1 MSRTR
6 FIPLSALLLALAG
19 LVAPRSAFT
28 QEPLPEEFIST
39 TGNLTLYY
47 PAGWSINDE
56 DGIIA
61 LTNDPVAFGSERIP
75 KGAIGVLVIEPQA
88 LSNLLEGID
97 APTLPDV
104 GAALADLIRQ
114 SEDEFELDSIEEITI
129 ADQPAVRVE
138 ASTETDDVVIYV
150 IDHGGDAL
158 VAVMGVTAAG
168 EQPPFADT
176 LLAIAASIE
185 YIPAWHA
192 ILLGHTAGV
201 RAVAFSPNGTLVAS
215 GSDDGTARVWSVD
228 GGPEALRLKHPDAV
242 SGVAFS
248 PDGTLI
254 VTGGADG
261 LVRLWDAATGA
272 AVAELSGHTDEVRA
286 VAFGPNGALIA
297 SSSDDQTI
305 RLWAFKDG
313 WQEQA
318 ALSGHVGQVQSV
330 AFSPDGARL
339 ASSGEDRTARVWDV
353 ISGTETLTIEHP
365 DQVRSVAFGPGG
377 AQLVTGCDDGS
388 VRVWDAAS
396 GVLVAELAG
405 HTEAVR
411 SVAISADGLWIAS
424 GGDDQMV
431 RLWVFRDGWQE
442 HDVLSGHGGP
452 VRTVA
457 FSPDGALAASGSDD
471 LSVIL
476 WEVPR

>member
-1 MSRTR
+1 MFRMR
-6 FIPLSALLLALAG
+6 FIPLSALLLALVG
-19 LVAPRSAFT
+19 LTAPRSAFT

-39 TGNLTLYY
+39 TGNLMLYY
-47 PAGWSINDE
+47 PTGWSINDE

-75 KGAIGVLVIEPQA
+75 KGAIGILVIEPRA
-88 LSNLLEGID
+88 LSELLDGID
-97 APTLPDV
+97 TPTLPDV

-114 SEDEFELDSIEEITI
+114 SEDDFEPGSIEEITI

-158 VAVMGVTAAG
+158 VAVMGVTATG
-168 EQPPFADT
+168 EQPPFAST

-185 YIPAWHA
+185 YIPVWHA

-201 RAVAFSPNGTLVAS
+201 RAVAFSPDGTLVAS

-228 GGPEALRLKHPDAV
+228 GGPDVLSLKHPDAV

-248 PDGTLI
+248 PDGSLI
-254 VTGGADG
+254 LTGGADG
-261 LVRLWDAATGA
+261 LVRVWGA
-272 AVAELSGHTDEVRA
+272 ADGEPVAELSGHTDEVRA
-286 VAFGPNGALIA
+286 VAFSPDGSLIA
-297 SSSDDQTI
+297 SGGDDQSI
-305 RLWAFKDG
+305 RLWAFEGG
-313 WQEQA
+313 WQA
-318 ALSGHVGQVQSV
+318 RAVLSGHRGQVQSV

-339 ASSGEDRTARVWDV
+339 ASSGDDRTARVWDV
-353 ISGTETLTIEHP
+353 ASGAEVLTIEHP
-365 DQVRSVAFGPGG
+365 DQVRSVAFGLDGM
-377 AQLVTGCDDGS
+377 QLVTGCDDGA
-388 VRVWDAAS
+388 VRVWDAAT
-396 GVLVAELAG
+396 GALVAELAG

-424 GGDDQMV
+424 GSDDQTV
-431 RLWVFRDGWQE
+431 RLWALRDGWQE
-442 HDVLSGHGGP
+442 HDVLSGHGGS
-452 VRTVA
+452 VRAVA